1 MRLLPLALA
10 ALLAGCAG
18 NVADYIGRPSDIITA
33 ELVRYGLGPQPSRCV
48 GTQLGARLTPLQLRR
63 FQRVAALVQRGY
75 FDPARL
81 TLRDLMHVA
90 STMSDPQ
97 VRLELGSATAQC
109 GLAGETLAAA
119 PPAAAAAA
127 VAPVARAEAWLNLGA
142 APTGQ
147 AIAVDA
153 STIEQQARVRKAW
166 FRLTNPGEAQP
177 LANAYLLRID
187 CASRTIEAL
196 ARRRQD
202 ALGLVSDYQEYPPG
216 SEGPMAVEG
225 GTVME
230 IAYLAM
236 CT

>member
-1 MRLLPLALA
+1 MRWLAFVLS

-48 GTQLGARLTPLQLRR
+48 GAQLGARLTPLQLRR

-97 VRLELGSATAQC
+97 VRLELSSATAQC
-109 GLAGETLAAA
+109 GLAGDILATAA
-119 PPAAAAAA
+119 PAAAAAA

-166 FRLTNPGEAQP
+166 FRLTNPGVGAP
-177 LANAYLLRID
+177 TGISYHLRVD
-187 CASRTIEAL
+187 CAAKTIKSIAQRN
-196 ARRRQD
+196 A
-202 ALGLVSDYQEYPPG
+202 AGEYREYGPP
-216 SEGPMAVEG
+216 ENNPLPVEG

-230 IAYLAM
+230 IAWLAL